1 MVEGLGLEHLINL
14 FIRIM
19 ENNIWTLIFSG
30 IVAACTAIYAFLTIR
45 LVRET
50 RLSREYHLEAFM
62 LAYIVNSETSPDVIS
77 LVIKNIG
84 NGVARNLRTTI
95 IKDINYQDGNQL
107 TSLGLFNKVFDFFP
121 PNYENKYYILSLAED
136 DRRIND
142 YIEFD
147 IIYDDAI
154 KKNKKQKFKLEFK
167 DIAGM
172 GKITPPETYIG
183 MISYRLEKIEKI
195 LAKKVNK

>member
-1 MVEGLGLEHLINL
+1 LVEGLGLEHLINL